1 MADDFPHLPS
11 WKCHKVVRAGKIDL
25 VEAIRTQDGA
35 TGLTLGLAWDIPT
48 TEYDNAPGRLFVAVP
63 ADWVAKHKPQVGG
76 YFVVYEDGYTS
87 FSPAA
92 AFEDGYSRVE

>member
-25 VEAIRTQDGA
+25 LEHDPIKFQTR
-35 TGLTLGLAWDIPT
+35 LGLAWDTPT

-63 ADWVAKHKPQVGG
+63 ADWAAKHKPQVGG

-87 FSPAA
+87 FSPAE
-92 AFEDGYSRVE
+92 AFESGYSRVE